1 MIKSLLTVC
10 TALFVILSS
19 VSVAQ
24 EQSRA
29 ILVLDGSGS
38 MWGQIDGT
46 AKISIAQSVVGDL
59 LQSLPEN
66 QELGLTVYGHRRKG
80 DCSDIETIITPEV
93 GQHGAIVGAVN
104 AIKPKGK
111 TPMTDA
117 VIAAAE
123 ALRYTE
129 DKATVILVSDGI
141 ETCNPDPCAVARAL
155 EETGVDFTAHVV
167 GFNIGDPEAIAQMR
181 CMAEETGGTFRTAD
195 TAAELSNALAVI
207 AAPVPAPE
215 PEPEPDPVSLLA
227 YAIDGRHGP
236 RIPEGLIWN
245 LTSLDGVILENQA
258 VSDIRIEVERGEY
271 MISVLRIADESF
283 AEQRFGIG
291 SVDKQ
296 VVLELP
302 EFRPPATIEGPAT
315 AIAGSTVQVRWSGPD
330 QKGDLIS
337 VADPD
342 TSSPWINYAYT
353 KNGPLLDLVMPPVEG
368 EYELRYVSS
377 DHRKVLAT
385 QKITVTP
392 VAASVTP
399 SDTLPAGATVLVD
412 WVGPDYQ
419 SDVIAVTEPG
429 EDQLINYVYTK
440 HGSPADLVLPPDP
453 GDYDIVYRMSL
464 KNRMLVRVPVTVTGL
479 QYSVSAPA
487 SAPAG
492 SEVQVDWVG
501 PDYRSDIIA
510 VAEIGADNRKYL
522 TYTYTKEGSP
532 LDLTLPLETGRY
544 EIRYILGQ
552 DRVVQATTEIEVTAI
567 SASLTAPQTAPA
579 GSTIQID
586 WLGPDYRGDIIVVS
600 KPGEPDRNYLNYSYT
615 KRGTPLDLTLPALPG
630 DYVVKYL
637 AGAAH
642 KSPATS
648 NITVTEVSATL
659 SAPASTSVGD
669 KIEVTWTGPDYRG
682 DLIAIGEPG
691 ENYTTY
697 AYTKKGSPLRVAA
710 PSKPSSYEIRY
721 VMSADRRIL
730 AVIPLT
736 VQ

>member
-1 MIKSLLTVC
+1 MIRSLLAAC
-10 TALFVILSS
+10 TAFFVILSS
-19 VSVAQ
+19 ASIAQ

-38 MWGQIDGT
+38 MWGQIDGR
-46 AKISIAQSVVGDL
+46 AKISIAQDVVGEL
-59 LQSLPEN
+59 LKSLPEN

-80 DCSDIETIITPEV
+80 DCSDIETIITPEA
-93 GQHGAIVGAVN
+93 GQHSAIADAVN
-104 AIKPKGK
+104 SIKPKGK

-129 DKATVILVSDGI
+129 EKATVILVSDGI
-141 ETCNPDPCAVARAL
+141 ETCNPDPCAAARAL

-181 CMAEETGGTFRTAD
+181 CLAEETGGTFRTAD

-207 AAPVPAPE
+207 ATPAPA
-215 PEPEPDPVSLLA
+215 PEPDPVSLRA
-227 YAIDGRHGP
+227 HAVDGRNGP
-236 RIPEGLIWN
+236 RITEGLIWN
-245 LTSLDGVILENQA
+245 LTSPDGAILENQA
-258 VSDIRIEVERGEY
+258 AADIKTELERGEY
-271 MISVLRIADESF
+271 VISVLRIADESF

-302 EFRPPATIEGPAT
+302 ELRPPATINGPAT
-315 AIAGSTVQVRWSGPD
+315 AISGSTIQVRWSGPD

-353 KNGPLLDLVMPPVEG
+353 KNGPLLDLVMPSVEG
-368 EYELRYVSS
+368 AYELRYVSS

-385 QKITVTP
+385 RKITVTP
-392 VAASVTP
+392 VVALITP

-412 WVGPDYQ
+412 WIGPDYK

-429 EDQLINYVYTK
+429 NDRLINYVYTK
-440 HGSPADLVLPPDP
+440 HGSPAELMLPPDP
-453 GDYDIVYRMSL
+453 GDYDIVYRMSQ
-464 KNRMLVRVPVTVTGL
+464 KNRVLARVPITVTGL
-479 QYSVSAPA
+479 QFSVNGPA

-492 SEVQVDWVG
+492 SDVQIDWVG
-501 PDYRSDIIA
+501 PDYQSDIIA
-510 VAEIGADNRKYL
+510 VAETGAVDRKYL
-522 TYTYTKEGSP
+522 TYTYTRQGSP
-532 LDLTLPLETGRY
+532 LDLTLPLEPGRY

-552 DRVVQATTEIEVTAI
+552 DSVVQAVTEIEVTEI
-567 SASLTAPQTAPA
+567 TASLTAPQTSAA

-600 KPGEPDRNYLNYSYT
+600 KPDDKDSSYLNYSYT
-615 KRGTPLDLTLPALPG
+615 KRGTPLDLTLPAVPG

-637 AGAAH
+637 AGAEH
-642 KSPATS
+642 KLLAIS

-659 SAPASTSVGD
+659 SAPASASAGG
-669 KIEVTWTGPDYRG
+669 KIEVTWNGPDYRG
-682 DLIAIGEPG
+682 DIIAIGVPG
-691 ENYTTY
+691 ENYLTY
-697 AYTKKGSPLRVAA
+697 SYTKNGSPLTVTA
-710 PSKPSSYEIRY
+710 PGKPGKYEIRY
-721 VMSADRRIL
+721 LMNANRRIL
-730 AVIPLT
+730 TMVPLT

>member
-1 MIKSLLTVC
+1 MIRSLLAACTVF
-10 TALFVILSS
+10 FVLLSS
-19 VSVAQ
+19 VSIAQ

-38 MWGQIDGT
+38 MWGQIDGR
-46 AKISIAQSVVGDL
+46 AKISIAQDVVGEL
-59 LQSLPEN
+59 LQSLPEK

-80 DCSDIETIITPEV
+80 DCSDIETIITPEA
-93 GQHGAIVGAVN
+93 GQHGAIVEAVN

-129 DKATVILVSDGI
+129 EKATVILVSDGI
-141 ETCNPDPCAVARAL
+141 ETCNPDPCAAARAL

-181 CMAEETGGTFRTAD
+181 CLAEETGGTFRTAD

-207 AAPVPAPE
+207 ATPAPA
-215 PEPEPDPVSLLA
+215 PEPEPDPVSLRA
-227 YAIDGRHGP
+227 HAIDGRNGP
-236 RIPEGLIWN
+236 RITEGLIWN
-245 LTSLDGVILENQA
+245 LTSPDGAILENQA
-258 VSDIRIEVERGEY
+258 VADIRTELVRGEY
-271 MISVLRIADESF
+271 VISVLRIADETF

-296 VVLELP
+296 IVLELP
-302 EFRPPATIEGPAT
+302 ELRPPATIDGPTTAT
-315 AIAGSTVQVRWSGPD
+315 AGSTIQVRWSGPA

-337 VADPD
+337 VADPE

-353 KNGPLLDLVMPPVEG
+353 KNGPLLDLVMPSVEG
-368 EYELRYVSS
+368 AYELRYVSS

-385 QKITVTP
+385 QKITITP
-392 VAASVTP
+392 VEASITP
-399 SDTLPAGATVLVD
+399 SDTLPAGATVLID
-412 WVGPDYQ
+412 WTGPDYQ
-419 SDVIAVTEPG
+419 SDVIAITEPG

-440 HGSPADLVLPPDP
+440 HGSPADLMLPPDP
-453 GDYDIVYRMSL
+453 GDYEIVYRMSQ
-464 KNRMLVRVPVTVTGL
+464 KNRMLARVPVTVTGL
-479 QYSVSAPA
+479 QYSVSGPA

-492 SEVQVDWVG
+492 SDVQVDWIG

-522 TYTYTKEGSP
+522 SYTYTKQGSP
-532 LDLTLPLETGRY
+532 LDLTLPLEPGRY

-552 DRVVQATTEIEVTAI
+552 DSVVQAVTEIEVTEI
-567 SASLTAPQTAPA
+567 TASLTAPQTAAA

-600 KPGEPDRNYLNYSYT
+600 KPDDKDRSYLNYSYT

-637 AGAAH
+637 AGAEH
-642 KSPATS
+642 NLLTIS

-659 SAPASTSVGD
+659 SAPASASAGG
-669 KIEVTWTGPDYRG
+669 KIEVTWDGPDYRG
-682 DLIAIGEPG
+682 DIIAIGVPD
-691 ENYTTY
+691 ENYITY
-697 AYTKKGSPLRVAA
+697 SYTKNGSPLTVVA
-710 PSKPSSYEIRY
+710 PSKPGKYEIRY
-721 VMSADRRIL
+721 LMNADRRIL
-730 AVIPLT
+730 TMVPLI

>member
-1 MIKSLLTVC
+1 MTRLFLTVC
-10 TALFVILSS
+10 TALFVVLSS
-19 VSVAQ
+19 TSFAQ

-46 AKISIAQSVVGDL
+46 AKISIAQDVVGDL

-66 QELGLTVYGHRRKG
+66 QKLGLTVYGHRRKG
-80 DCSDIETIITPEV
+80 DCSDIETIITPEA
-93 GQHGAIVGAVN
+93 GQHGAIVEAVN
-104 AIKPKGK
+104 SIKPKGK

-129 DKATVILVSDGI
+129 ETATVILVSDGI
-141 ETCNPDPCAVARAL
+141 ETCNPDPCAAARAL
-155 EETGVDFTAHVV
+155 EEAGVDFTAHVV

-207 AAPVPAPE
+207 ATPVPAPE
-215 PEPEPDPVSLLA
+215 PEPNPVSLQA
-227 YAIDGRHGP
+227 YAIDGRNGP
-236 RIPEGLIWN
+236 RITDGLIWN

-258 VSDIRIEVERGEY
+258 VSDIRVEVERGEY
-271 MISVLRIADESF
+271 VISVLRIADEAF
-283 AEQRFGIG
+283 DEQRFGIG

-296 VVLELP
+296 IVLELP
-302 EFRPPATIEGPAT
+302 ELRPPATIEGPAT

-337 VADPD
+337 VADPEA
-342 TSSPWINYAYT
+342 SSPWINYAYT
-353 KNGPLLDLVMPPVEG
+353 KNGPLLDLVMPSVEG
-368 EYELRYVSS
+368 EYEMRYVSS

-385 QKITVTP
+385 QKISVTP
-392 VAASVTP
+392 VEASVTP
-399 SDTLPAGATVLVD
+399 PEALPAGATVFVD

-419 SDVIAVTEPG
+419 SDIIAVTAPG
-429 EDQLINYVYTK
+429 TDQLINYVYTR
-440 HGSPADLVLPPDP
+440 HGSPAELMLPTDP
-453 GDYDIVYRMSL
+453 GNYDIVYRMSQ
-464 KNRMLVRVPVTVTGL
+464 KNRMLARVPVTVSGL
-479 QYSVSAPA
+479 QYSVSGPA

-492 SEVQVDWVG
+492 SDVQVDWVG

-510 VAEIGADNRKYL
+510 VAELGADNRKYL

-532 LDLTLPLETGRY
+532 LDLTLPLETGQY

-567 SASLTAPQTAPA
+567 TANLKAPQTASA
-579 GSTIQID
+579 GSIIQID

-600 KPGEPDRNYLNYSYT
+600 KPGEPDRSYLNYSYT
-615 KRGTPLDLTLPALPG
+615 KGGTPLDLTLPAFPG
-630 DYVVKYL
+630 NYVVKYL

-642 KSPATS
+642 KSLATS

-697 AYTKKGSPLRVAA
+697 AYTKKGSPLTVAA
-710 PSKPSSYEIRY
+710 PNKPGSYEIRY

-730 AVIPLT
+730 AVTPLT

>member
-1 MIKSLLTVC
+1 MIKSLLAAFA
-10 TALFVILSS
+10 ALIVALSS
-19 VSVAQ
+19 ASTAQ

-38 MWGQIDGT
+38 MWGQIDGR
-46 AKISIAQSVVGDL
+46 AKISIAQDVVGEL
-59 LQSLPEN
+59 LKSLPDT

-80 DCSDIETIITPEV
+80 DCSDIETIITPEA
-93 GQHGAIVGAVN
+93 GQHSSIAEAVN

-129 DKATVILVSDGI
+129 EKATVILVSDGI
-141 ETCNPDPCAVARAL
+141 ETCNPDPCAAARAL

-181 CMAEETGGTFRTAD
+181 CLAEETGGTFRTAD

-207 AAPVPAPE
+207 ATPTPA
-215 PEPEPDPVSLLA
+215 PEPEPDPVTLRA
-227 YAIDGRHGP
+227 HAIDGRNGP
-236 RIPEGLIWN
+236 RITEGLIWN
-245 LTSLDGVILENQA
+245 LTSPDGEILENQA
-258 VSDIRIEVERGEY
+258 VSDIRTELERGEY

-283 AEQRFGIG
+283 AEQRFGVG

-296 VVLELP
+296 VVLQLP
-302 EFRPPATIEGPAT
+302 ELRPPATINGPAT
-315 AIAGSTVQVRWSGPD
+315 AIAGATIQVRWTGPD

-353 KNGPLLDLVMPPVEG
+353 KNGPFLDLVMPSAEG
-368 EYELRYVSS
+368 AYELRYVSS

-392 VAASVTP
+392 VAAAITLSAP
-399 SDTLPAGATVLVD
+399 LPAGATVLVD
-412 WVGPDYQ
+412 WIGPDYQ

-429 EDQLINYVYTK
+429 TDQLINYVYTK
-440 HGSPADLVLPPDP
+440 HGSPADLMLPPDP
-453 GDYDIVYRMSL
+453 GDYDIVYRMSQ
-464 KNRMLVRVPVTVTGL
+464 KNRVLARVPVTVTGL
-479 QYSVSAPA
+479 QYSVSGPA

-492 SEVQVDWVG
+492 SDVQIDWVG
-501 PDYRSDIIA
+501 PDYQSDIIA
-510 VAEIGADNRKYL
+510 VAEIGAPDRKYL
-522 TYTYTKEGSP
+522 SYTYTKQGTP

-552 DRVVQATTEIEVTAI
+552 DSAVQATTEIQVTVI
-567 SASLTAPQTAPA
+567 TASLTAPLTAAA

-600 KPGEPDRNYLNYSYT
+600 NPDDKDRSYLNYSYT
-615 KRGTPLDLTLPALPG
+615 KGGTPLGLTLPALPG
-630 DYVVKYL
+630 DYVLKYL
-637 AGAAH
+637 AGAGRKILAI
-642 KSPATS
+642 S
-648 NITVTEVSATL
+648 NITVTEISATL
-659 SAPASTSVGD
+659 SAPANVAAGG
-669 KIEVTWTGPDYRG
+669 KIEVSWDGPDYRG
-682 DLIAIGEPG
+682 DIIAIGVPG
-691 ENYTTY
+691 ENYMTY
-697 AYTKKGSPLRVAA
+697 SYTKNGSPLTVIA
-710 PSKPSSYEIRY
+710 PGKPGNYEIRY
-721 VMSADRRIL
+721 LMNADRR
-730 AVIPLT
+730 VIATTPLT